1 MFWLFRRKCSKMA
14 EQRTEP
20 TKHPGEGQMPPSQDT
35 LAAIGE
41 LSRVV
46 KNNPDSVEIYLA
58 LGNLYR
64 SQGEIERAVQIRN
77 NLIVRPGLDKE
88 FKIKALYELGR
99 DYKRAGFVD
108 RARAALEEAQA
119 LGGRNKLILSELA
132 RLAADGGDYEQAA
145 TLYSQLDHPQAEAHY
160 LVQFAR
166 ELFDKG
172 VEAQGKKTLKKALRV
187 YPGSLEAWLVQLTR
201 EYDAGDKDRLRK
213 TLSDAL
219 AHVRPELSFILFEGL
234 LSHATK
240 GRLPDSA
247 NARTVSLSQ
256 TETELLVAVLNELES
271 RHGEILLHYYGALIL
286 ALNGRPQEASTWLER
301 ALLLDPTFWPA
312 RLDLLGL
319 SLEEQNLSPLF
330 HSQLEFFINKAR
342 SVKRF
347 ACGVCGLKQSQ
358 LFFVCARCGSW
369 HSIVFRML
377 LTD

>member
-1 MFWLFRRKCSKMA
+1 MFWLFRRK
-14 EQRTEP
+14 
-20 TKHPGEGQMPPSQDT
+20 TKQPELHSETMKHLGEGQVPPSQDT

-88 FKIKALYELGR
+88 FKTKALYELGR
-99 DYKRAGFVD
+99 DYKRAGFID
-108 RARAALEEAQA
+108 RARAALEEAKA
-119 LGGRNKLILSELA
+119 LGGRNKLILNELA
-132 RLAADGGDYEQAA
+132 KLAADGGDWEQAA
-145 TLYSQLDHPQAEAHY
+145 ELYSQLGHPQAEAHY

-172 VEAQGKKTLKKALRV
+172 LEAQGKKALKKALRV
-187 YPGSLEAWLVQLTR
+187 YSGSLEAWLVQLTR
-201 EYDAGDKDRLRK
+201 EYDAGDKHRLRK
-213 TLSDAL
+213 ALSDAL
-219 AHVRPELSFILFEGL
+219 GHVRSELSFVLLEGL
-234 LSHATK
+234 LRHATK
-240 GRLPDSA
+240 GHLPDSA
-247 NARTVSLSQ
+247 NARMVALSQ
-256 TETELLVAVLNELES
+256 METELLSAVLDELES
-271 RHGEILLHYYGALIL
+271 RSGEILLHYYGAHILTLI
-286 ALNGRPQEASTWLER
+286 GRHQEAGTWLER

-319 SLEEQNLSPLF
+319 SLEDQNLSPLF
-330 HSQLEFFINKAR
+330 RSQLEFFISKAR

-369 HSIVFRML
+369 HSIAYRML

>member
-1 MFWLFRRKCSKMA
+1 MFWLFRRKRSKPPGPRS
-14 EQRTEP
+14 ETV
-20 TKHPGEGQMPPSQDT
+20 KHPGEGQAPPSQDT

-108 RARAALEEAQA
+108 RARTALEEAQA
-119 LGGRNKLILSELA
+119 LAGKNKLILGELA
-132 RLAADGGDYEQAA
+132 KLAADGGDYEQAA
-145 TLYSQLDHPQAEAHY
+145 ILYAQLDHPQAEAHY

-172 VEAQGKKTLKKALRV
+172 MEEQGQKTLKKALRV
-187 YPGSLEAWLVQLTR
+187 YPGSLEAWLVLLTR
-201 EYDAGDKDRLRK
+201 VYDAGDKSKLRK
-213 TLSDAL
+213 TLADAL
-219 AHVRPELSFILFEGL
+219 GHVRPELSFVLLEGL
-234 LSHATK
+234 LGHATK

-247 NARTVSLSQ
+247 SSGLAPLPQ
-256 TETELLVAVLNELES
+256 TETELLLVVLNELES
-271 RHGEILLHYYGALIL
+271 RNGEILLHYYGALIL
-286 ALNGRPQEASTWLER
+286 ALCGRLQEANTWLER
-301 ALLLDPTFWPA
+301 TLLLDPSFWPA

-319 SLEEQNLSPLF
+319 ALEDQNLSPLF
-330 HSQLEFFINKAR
+330 RNQLEFFIHKAK

-369 HSIVFRML
+369 HSIAFRML